1 MSIVEIHHRD
11 LGTGPNPVVF
21 LHGLFGQGRNFT
33 QIAKDLSGLATSR
46 LVDLPNHGR
55 SGWTEVFDY
64 DLFADS
70 LTTTVAGH
78 AHDLGRPGVTLVGHS
93 LGGKVAMRFA
103 LRRPDLVEQLV
114 VVDISPVD
122 AGVHGSFDH
131 ILAGLRAV
139 PLDRLT
145 TRDQAD
151 AALSEH
157 VDLPSVRAFLLQN
170 LRHAHH
176 QWRWRMNLDLL
187 ESAIDAVGSWPA
199 IDASYPGPV
208 TWVAGERS
216 DYVRPEYAP
225 AMRALFPRVRL
236 VTIKD
241 AGHWVHSD
249 QPAVFTSLLRHLLSG
264 PGEQADPVTPG

>member
-1 MSIVEIHHRD
+1 MNDPAIHHRD
-11 LGTGPNPVVF
+11 VGSGPAPVVF
-21 LHGLFGQGRNFT
+21 LHGLFGQGKNFT
-33 QIAKDLSGLATSR
+33 QIARDLSDLATSR

-55 SGWTEVFDY
+55 SAWTEVFDY
-64 DLFADS
+64 DLFADA
-70 LTTTVAGH
+70 LVATVAAH
-78 AHDLGRPGVTLVGHS
+78 ARALGRRGVTLVGHS

-103 LRRPDLVEQLV
+103 LRHPDLVEQLV
-114 VVDISPVD
+114 VVDIAPVA

-145 TRDQAD
+145 SRDQAD
-151 AALSEH
+151 AALAAH

-170 LRHAHH
+170 LRHDHH
-176 QWRWRMNLDLL
+176 EWHWRMNLDLL
-187 ESAIDAVGSWPA
+187 EAGIDEVGGWPE
-199 IDASYPGPV
+199 ISASYPGPV
-208 TWVAGERS
+208 TWVAGARS

-249 QPAVFTSLLRHLLSG
+249 QPRVFTSLLRHVLSDPAATSLS
-264 PGEQADPVTPG
+264 PG

>member
-1 MSIVEIHHRD
+1 MTEPAIHHRD
-11 LGTGPNPVVF
+11 IGTGAAPVVF
-21 LHGLFGQGRNFT
+21 LHGLFGQGKNFT
-33 QIAKDLSGLATSR
+33 QIARDLSDLATSR

-55 SGWTEVFDY
+55 SAWTATFDY
-64 DLFADS
+64 DLFADA
-70 LTTTVAGH
+70 LVDTIAEHAG
-78 AHDLGRPGVTLVGHS
+78 ALGRRGVTLVGHS

-103 LRRPDLVEQLV
+103 LRHPHLVEQLV

-139 PLDRLT
+139 PVDRLSS
-145 TRDQAD
+145 RAQAE
-151 AALSEH
+151 AALSAH

-170 LRHAHH
+170 LRHDHH
-176 QWRWRMNLDLL
+176 EWHWRMNLDLL
-187 ESAIDAVGSWPA
+187 EAAIDAVGSWPA
-199 IDASYPGPV
+199 IEATYPGPV

-249 QPAVFTSLLRHLLSG
+249 QPRVFTSLLRYLLTEASRAASLS
-264 PGEQADPVTPG
+264 PE